1 MKVTSAKSFPAAAI
15 PQTPLSP
22 KTRVYLRRKG
32 MQGWEGEKLGFF
44 AALALGDERQS
55 PFCLFAANGSFIP
68 ACHEAFCDTL

>member
-1 MKVTSAKSFPAAAI
+1 
-15 PQTPLSP
+15 
-22 KTRVYLRRKG
+22 

-68 ACHEAFCDTL
+68 ACHETFCDTL